1 MTLRPP
7 TEPPRWRRVGLPR
20 AGGVLAV
27 LALHGVAVAAWWL
40 GLRAAPPAAAAPERV
55 GQLVMLS
62 WPVAAALP
70 VPAAPAVPAPAPAH
84 RAGRTVVPSTTPSR
98 SVPAATPSLAPLGPR
113 HDQPTLATAGM
124 PGTGQQPSTAASP
137 GAGGGTAVAMAAPA
151 SVAAPVSHPP
161 RALAGNPL
169 PAYPEAAR
177 EDGLEGVV
185 RLAVDVD
192 ALGHVTSV
200 RWDRRSGVMLL
211 DVAARDAV
219 RQWRFEPA
227 RHAGQAVSATVAV
240 TLQFRLDA
248 PVRWLA
254 QADSR

>member
-1 MTLRPP
+1 MTRPLPAAPQRLLRA
-7 TEPPRWRRVGLPR
+7 GLPR
-20 AGGVLAV
+20 AGGALAV

-40 GLRAAPPAAAAPERV
+40 GLQARPQGTATPERV

-62 WPVAAALP
+62 WPVAAATPAPVAPVP
-70 VPAAPAVPAPAPAH
+70 VPAH
-84 RAGRTVVPSTTPSR
+84 RPGRAVVP
-98 SVPAATPSLAPLGPR
+98 PAAPPVPSEALSVAIERPG
-113 HDQPTLATAGM
+113 HDHPVRAVAGALSS
-124 PGTGQQPSTAASP
+124 GQQATAAS
-137 GAGGGTAVAMAAPA
+137 GAGPAVAAVAMAAPA
-151 SVAAPVSHPP
+151 SVAAPVSHPA

-177 EDGLEGVV
+177 EDGLEGKV
-185 RLAVDVD
+185 RLVVDVD
-192 ALGHVTSV
+192 AQGRVTDV
-200 RWDRRSGVMLL
+200 RWAQRSGVMLL

-227 RHAGQAVSATVAV
+227 RHDGQAVPATVAV

-254 QADSR
+254 QAEVR

>member
-84 RAGRTVVPSTTPSR
+84 RAGRTVAPSTTPSL
-98 SVPAATPSLAPLGPR
+98 SVPAATRSSAPVGPS
-113 HDQPTLATAGM
+113 HDQPPLATAG
-124 PGTGQQPSTAASP
+124 AP
-137 GAGGGTAVAMAAPA
+137 GAGPQTSPAASQGGTTAVALAAPA

-177 EDGLEGVV
+177 EDGLEGSV
-185 RLAVDVD
+185 RLAVEVD